1 MRAVAAGYLDYKDC
15 ELEGKALDTL
25 EAWSVSRVYR
35 RETQYLRETQLG
47 ISKAMLHL
55 GGDLEG
61 RIESIQEL
69 WSGIADDIVGVAH
82 KTRDRSEEGRYKEIF
97 GDVTEEDIDNLTQH
111 LDDKSLV
118 IEQDQMSKDQAMKRL
133 EEELGSRFR
142 NRIT

>member
-25 EAWSVSRVYR
+25 EAWSISRVYR
-35 RETQYLRETQLG
+35 QETQYLRETQLG

-69 WSGIADDIVGVAH
+69 WSEIADDIVGVAH
-82 KTRDRSEEGRYKEIF
+82 KTKDLSDEGRYKEVF
-97 GDVTEEDIDNLTQH
+97 GEVTDEDVEALTQH
-111 LDDKSLV
+111 LEDRTLV
-118 IEQDQMSKDQAMKRL
+118 IEQEQMSKEQAMRRL
-133 EEELGSRFR
+133 EEELGARFR
-142 NRIT
+142 NRIA

>member
-25 EAWSVSRVYR
+25 ETWAISRVYR
-35 RETQYLRETQLG
+35 QEMQYLRKTQLG

-69 WSGIADDIVGVAH
+69 WSAIADDIIGVTH
-82 KTRDRSEEGRYKEIF
+82 KTKDRSDEGRYKEVF
-97 GDVTEEDIDNLTQH
+97 GEVTDEDVEALNQH
-111 LDDKSLV
+111 LEDRTLL
-118 IEQDQMSKDQAMKRL
+118 IEQDRMSKQQAMERL
-133 EEELGSRFR
+133 EKELGTRFR